1 MPLNLE
7 EIYNNQTELFM
18 IKRPGSYDF
27 EHECRLMLISKQ
39 SYYDYDLIAF
49 IMPNSNYQVLTLSY
63 DRANKRFFENE
74 LKGSW
79 IIELDDGVT
88 GNTGRGYVLKG
99 GKKSKKRKIS
109 VNKQEKENKCSVH
122 YRSISIMKTKPSGY
136 VMYIIIAYLHIPCLL
151 RFTLA

>member
-18 IKRPGSYDF
+18 IKRPSSYDF
-27 EHECRLMLISKQ
+27 EHGYRFRLISKQ

-63 DRANKRFFENE
+63 DRVNRRFFENE
-74 LKGSW
+74 LRGSW
-79 IIELDDGVT
+79 IIELDD

-99 GKKSKKRKIS
+99 GKKSKKRK
-109 VNKQEKENKCSVH
+109 NKRKQTRKGK
-122 YRSISIMKTKPSGY
+122 
-136 VMYIIIAYLHIPCLL
+136 
-151 RFTLA
+151 